1 MILSD
6 KFLGFFMVPDGGLW
20 NYNFNGQ
27 NFSVN
32 MRYNLML
39 DNPKDFYHESHRAIH
54 FLDFAVRATTNDENT
69 TVDSADGNKQ
79 ASGGQGGAQ
88 DSNMPDRD
96 DFFL

>member
-6 KFLGFFMVPDGGLW
+6 KFLGFFMVPEGGLW

-39 DNPKDFYHESHRAIH
+39 DNPKDFYHEGHRAIH
-54 FLDFAVRATTNDENT
+54 FLDFAVKASSGATDDNT
-69 TVDSADGNKQ
+69 TVDSAERGQPGAATGASAAGGN
-79 ASGGQGGAQ
+79 
-88 DSNMPDRD
+88 
-96 DFFL
+96 